1 MKIKIIAL
9 LGIMLSFVGTY
20 AQEKLAQNTIIG
32 VLNGN
37 QSQVVQLAE
46 AFPEDK
52 YDWRP
57 ADGVYSVREALLH
70 VAGAN
75 YFLMT
80 KMGCAPPEDVDMMN
94 LSAITGKENVIR
106 ALKASNAFVLEMI
119 PLIEDSKL
127 SEEVDF
133 GFMKMNTMGGLLAV
147 MEHNG
152 EHKGQLIAYART
164 NGIAPPW
171 SVQ

>member
-1 MKIKIIAL
+1 MKMKFIAIM
-9 LGIMLSFVGTY
+9 GIMLTLGSVN

-32 VLNGN
+32 VLTGN
-37 QSQVVQLAE
+37 QSQVIQLAE

-57 ADGVYSVREALLH
+57 AEGIFSVREALLH
-70 VAGAN
+70 VASAN

-80 KMGCAPPEDVDMMN
+80 KMGFAPPEDLDMMG
-94 LSAITGKENVIR
+94 LSAITGKNNVIN
-106 ALKASNAFVLEMI
+106 ALKASNTFVLENI
-119 PLIEDSKL
+119 PLIEDAKL
-127 SEEVDF
+127 GKELDF
-133 GFMKMNTMGGLLAV
+133 GFMQTNTLGGLLAV

-152 EHKGQLIAYART
+152 EHKGQLIAYARS